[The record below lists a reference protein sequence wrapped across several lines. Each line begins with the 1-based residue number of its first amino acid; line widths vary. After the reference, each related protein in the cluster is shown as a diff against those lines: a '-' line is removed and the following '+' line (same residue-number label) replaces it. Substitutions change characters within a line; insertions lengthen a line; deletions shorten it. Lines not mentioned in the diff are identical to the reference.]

1 MRTPVYSLEPSRT
14 NPLLIL
20 ICCKILYSYSR
31 IERDVHRG
39 RTPHTN
45 ACDTDLPRP
54 RAARTRDSA
63 SAGRTAGVETLSLS
77 SRHAHAIVPLLP
89 LAPASR
95 PRLPAAR
102 RAVKCWP
109 PSNSRSGC
117 DNKGLAMSH
126 EGDLDTS
133 RIGLVP
139 DKLAFTMHLSG
150 RCRAGGGECWN

>member
-1 MRTPVYSLEPSRT
+1 MAYHELGPLAQSIVIGGHSRIE
-14 NPLLIL
+14 N
-20 ICCKILYSYSR
+20 SR

-39 RTPHTN
+39 RTRVRHISQ
-45 ACDTDLPRP
+45 RP

-63 SAGRTAGVETLSLS
+63 FAGRTAGVETLSLRS
-77 SRHAHAIVPLLP
+77 GHADAIVPLLP
-89 LAPASR
+89 LAPTSR

-126 EGDLDTS
+126 EGDLGTS
-133 RIGLVP
+133 RIELVP
-139 DKLAFTMHLSG
+139 DKLAFTMHVSG

>member
-1 MRTPVYSLEPSRT
+1 MRLRADPYRSQITDHSVVSNGTS
-14 NPLLIL
+14 IG
-20 ICCKILYSYSR
+20 
-31 IERDVHRG
+31 VAH
-39 RTPHTN
+39 

-63 SAGRTAGVETLSLS
+63 SAGRTAGVETLSLR

-126 EGDLDTS
+126 EGDLGTS